1 MRSNR
6 RYFASALLVLTI
18 TVIALLTSACG
29 GASATTTTMST
40 TASTAATTMPG
51 TTAATTPG
59 TTTTASGQTFNA
71 AQLAEFDGKD
81 GRKAYV
87 AIDGIVYDV
96 TAVPQWA
103 GGMHNNNR
111 LSAGKDLS
119 QEILSSPHGKDVLA
133 DLPKV
138 GTYTP

>member
-6 RYFASALLVLTI
+6 RYFASTLLVLTI
-18 TVIALLTSACG
+18 TVIALLTAACG

-59 TTTTASGQTFNA
+59 PTTTASGQTFNA

-87 AIDGIVYDV
+87 AVDGIVYDV

>member
-1 MRSNR
+1 MRSKR
-6 RYFASALLVLTI
+6 RYFASTVLVLII
-18 TVIALLTSACG
+18 TVIALLTTACG
-29 GASATTTTMST
+29 GAGSTTTMST
-40 TASTAATTMPG
+40 TASTAATTV
-51 TTAATTPG
+51 PG
-59 TTTTASGQTFNA
+59 TTTTATPGSTVTAPGQTFNA

-87 AIDGIVYDV
+87 AVDGIVYDV

-111 LSAGKDLS
+111 LAAGKELS
-119 QEILSSPHGKDVLA
+119 QDILSSPHGKDVLA

-138 GTYTP
+138 GTYKP